1 MKTCPIFSYVMWKM
15 LQITL
20 AFMAKQ
26 SLLHGHDHSTE
37 NGAYMGKRIK
47 FWDMAPCAYLCQVK
61 PYPLIF

>member
-1 MKTCPIFSYVMWKM
+1 MWKM

>member
-1 MKTCPIFSYVMWKM
+1 M

-37 NGAYMGKRIK
+37 HGSYTGKIIRS
-47 FWDMAPCAYLCQVK
+47 WDMAPCVYLCQVK
-61 PYPLIF
+61 PYPLIL